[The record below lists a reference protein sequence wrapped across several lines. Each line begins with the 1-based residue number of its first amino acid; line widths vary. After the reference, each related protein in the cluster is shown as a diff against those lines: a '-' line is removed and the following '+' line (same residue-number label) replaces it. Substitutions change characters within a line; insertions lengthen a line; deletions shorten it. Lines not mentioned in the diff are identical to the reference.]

1 MTMKQKRTK
10 SNMYT
15 FLLLS
20 AGIVASCTQEVAL
33 DNDLPEGKYPMEFSA
48 TVSGLTLTR
57 GTADNSKW
65 AGTEKVA
72 VMAGS
77 DVKSYKAAADG
88 ALTSTD
94 PLYWQIATETKTVSA
109 WYPYSGSL
117 PATFDVKKDQSG
129 TGYQESDFLYA
140 KPAQLS
146 FSGDKKLTF
155 KHLAAKVTVNLK
167 KDKSLTESAITNATV
182 TFLNQPLTSGNITPS
197 NGAVAQQTAGGTEI
211 TPKGITPAT
220 GGFLKTVQALL
231 VPQQMKNQQ
240 FIKVVAEGNTYY
252 YTPTADDV
260 ATLAAGNQYTYQI
273 TVKKTGLAV
282 TLSENDEWGNGGDV
296 AVSGKVPDAG
306 YSASDLKVGDYYYSD
321 GMWSDGGYRKY
332 DSGASTAL
340 LDIRPVLT
348 DAAGTSRS
356 VVGIVFWVGD
366 ITGDD
371 PLLKI
376 DKPGCTHGL
385 VVALQDASAGSFWS
399 TGYEYISNWLS
410 SQGNTYGI
418 TTLKTE
424 DKMQGYANTKALAA
438 YNAAKG
444 SGSDLRVLPV
454 DLIGTY
460 ATAPANSSG
469 WYCPSVMELQYMC
482 WGQGN
487 GQGVVGKDM
496 LNTQLG
502 KVGGTSFQPSTYYY
516 WSSTEYGDYYAWCV
530 RFYGGDVSN
539 SDKPS
544 RSYGVRAVLAF

>member
-1 MTMKQKRTK
+1 MKQKRTK

-20 AGIVASCTQEVAL
+20 AALVTSCTQEVAL

-77 DVKSYKAAADG
+77 DVKSYNAAADG

-146 FSGDKKLTF
+146 FGGDKKLTF

-167 KDKSLTESAITNATV
+167 KDKSLTESDDAITNATV
-182 TFLNQPLTSGNITPS
+182 TFLNQPLRSGNITPS

-252 YTPTADDV
+252 YTPTDAN
-260 ATLAAGNQYTYQI
+260 LAAGNQYTYQI

-282 TLSENDEWGNGGDV
+282 TLSESSEWGNGGNV
-296 AVSGKVPDAG
+296 AVEGKVPDAG

-348 DAAGTSRS
+348 DAAGNSRT
-356 VVGIVFWVGD
+356 VVGIVFWVKD
-366 ITGDD
+366 ITDED

-385 VVALQDASAGSFWS
+385 VVALHDASAGSFWS
-399 TGYEYISNWLS
+399 TNSEDITSNWLS

-418 TTLKTE
+418 TTLETE
-424 DKMQGYANTKALAA
+424 NKMQGYANTKALAA
-438 YNAAKG
+438 YNAEKG
-444 SGSDLRVLPV
+444 GGSALRVLPV

-460 ATAPANSSG
+460 ATTAPANSSG
-469 WYCPSVMELQYMC
+469 WYWPSFMELKYMC
-482 WGQGN
+482 WGQNN
-487 GQGVVGKDM
+487 GSGVAGKDM

-502 KVGGTSFQPSTYYY
+502 KVGGTSFQSRYY
-516 WSSTEYGDYYAWCV
+516 WSSTETYNNSAWNVHFNYGDVYYDFKHFNEY
-530 RFYGGDVSN
+530 R
-539 SDKPS
+539 
-544 RSYGVRAVLAF
+544 VRAVLAF